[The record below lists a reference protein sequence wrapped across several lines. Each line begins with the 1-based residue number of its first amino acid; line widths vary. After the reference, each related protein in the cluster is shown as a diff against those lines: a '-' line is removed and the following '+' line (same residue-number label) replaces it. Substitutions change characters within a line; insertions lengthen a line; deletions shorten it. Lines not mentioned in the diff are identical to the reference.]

1 MHYGVKMDE
10 VKFELALVENLKEEI
25 NMTKDK
31 MTNFGNG
38 VKATFKNKTY
48 YKESA
53 KGLIW
58 GVPIGFG
65 IEYLKTRDLKKSA
78 MVMAKRTPVALIFGV
93 TVSALFN
100 GFVAIDD
107 PEYAEYLE
115 ED

>member
-1 MHYGVKMDE
+1 MKMNN
-10 VKFELALVENLKEEI
+10 KVETIGKIDKKEEI

-53 KGLIW
+53 KGLLW
-58 GVPIGFG
+58 GLPIGFG
-65 IEYLKTRDLKKSA
+65 IELLKTRDLKKSA
-78 MVMAKRTPVALIFGV
+78 IVMAKRSPVALMAGV

-100 GFVAIDD
+100 GAIAVDNPD
-107 PEYAEYLE
+107 YVEYLE

>member
-1 MHYGVKMDE
+1 MKTNYR
-10 VKFELALVENLKEEI
+10 VETIGAIDNKKEEI
-25 NMTKDK
+25 NVIDDRMTE
-31 MTNFGNG
+31 FGNG
-38 VKATFKNKTY
+38 VKTTFKDETY

-53 KGLIW
+53 KGLLFGI
-58 GVPIGFG
+58 PIGFG

-78 MVMAKRTPVALIFGV
+78 MVMAKRTPVALMFGV

-100 GFVAIDD
+100 GFVAIDN

>member
-1 MHYGVKMDE
+1 MKMNN
-10 VKFELALVENLKEEI
+10 KVETIGKIDKKEEI
-25 NMTKDK
+25 NMKKDK

-48 YKESA
+48 YKETA
-53 KGLIW
+53 KGALW
-58 GVPIGFG
+58 GAPIGLG

-78 MVMAKRTPVALIFGV
+78 IVVAKRIPGSLLFGV
-93 TVSALFN
+93 TVAAVLN
-100 GFVAIDD
+100 GIVAIDN

>member
-1 MHYGVKMDE
+1 MKMNN
-10 VKFELALVENLKEEI
+10 KVETIGKIDKKEEI
-25 NMTKDK
+25 NMLKEN

-38 VKATFKNKTY
+38 VKATFKNKSI

-53 KGLIW
+53 KGLLW

-65 IEYLKTRDLKKSA
+65 IELLKTRDLKKSA
-78 MVMAKRTPVALIFGV
+78 IVMAKRSPVALMAGV
-93 TVSALFN
+93 TVAALFN
-100 GFVAIDD
+100 GAIAVDS

>member
-1 MHYGVKMDE
+1 MKMND
-10 VKFELALVENLKEEI
+10 KVETIGKIDNKEEI
-25 NMTKDK
+25 NMMKDK

-38 VKATFKNKTY
+38 VKATFKNKLY

-53 KGLIW
+53 KGLLW

-65 IEYLKTRDLKKSA
+65 IEYLKTRDLKKSTI
-78 MVMAKRTPVALIFGV
+78 VMAKRIPSSLMFGV
-93 TVSALFN
+93 SVAAVLNGVVS
-100 GFVAIDD
+100 IDN